1 MIFARACLK
10 RDDSRGLDFRPLHG
24 YSNRYARN
32 WIRAAQPMPYQGTA
46 PQPVPIQQPAEQP
59 MPIVNAAAAP
69 HQAFEIQQTTNTIHL
84 PDDDPYEAFRN
95 KDSTV
100 PNPGYSGD

>member
-1 MIFARACLK
+1 
-10 RDDSRGLDFRPLHG
+10 
-24 YSNRYARN
+24 
-32 WIRAAQPMPYQGTA
+32 MPYQGTA